1 MNKDLDNFFGKQL
14 SSWPQ
19 TAASFRALK
28 SAQTRTLN
36 IGGLEVVL
44 QHNPGRIKSST
55 ANIDPDYIR
64 NRACF
69 LCEENRPKEQIHFV
83 FEGRKDRK
91 YQVTVN
97 PYPVFPGHI
106 VISADHHTPQSIWHR
121 FSDMTDMVKTWD
133 GYTVMYNGPFS
144 GASAPDHMHFQG
156 FPQGNLPLE
165 KEVDR
170 LLDTTD
176 CRDLKFIT
184 SIQEAKLY
192 LYNKYCRGVFVL
204 RAETQKSLAKLFYR
218 LLDCS
223 PVNEGE
229 KETRFNT
236 ILWRAG
242 KEFRCV
248 VILRDK
254 HQSSHY
260 FTTGPDHLTMSLGC
274 VDMMGYFIVPEES
287 DYIKVN
293 TRLLTEMLNEDTM
306 TQDKID
312 GVTNRLTRT
321 QPTIRVGIMNG
332 KEIEFEIISDGAGKQ
347 KVTYQ
352 EGKINY
358 NGALYDELVFGANNS
373 STMFAEPTFILYG
386 VTIGVDF
393 HWQRKVTQKF
403 AGSLK
408 FIVEDG
414 KITAVNVIGVE
425 DYLLSVISSE
435 MKSSATL
442 EFLKAH
448 SVISRSWV
456 MSQIH
461 DKKDPAVQ
469 GPAINNVPELTTYVN
484 AGNVAAAAAKSQG
497 NPSEYVKWFGHSDHK
512 NFDVCADDH
521 CQRYQGLTMAAGE
534 NVRIA
539 IDQTWGQV
547 MMSEGEIVDARFS
560 KSCGGMMEKF
570 SACWDDKD
578 YPYLIGITDTAEE
591 STSPDLTREDEAEKW
606 ILASPASF
614 CNTTDNS
621 ILSQVLND
629 YDLETKAFYRWNVSY
644 DRKALTELF
653 ERRSENMF
661 GLGQIVY
668 LKPVE
673 RSVSAR
679 LVRLEVCGENGSKV
693 IGKELIIRRFLSE
706 SHLYS
711 SAFVVKYYDK
721 AGVEIP
727 AEKVISDW
735 ENEKKVEWEKITLF
749 GAGWGHGVGLCQIGA
764 AVMSYSGYTYEQ
776 ILQHYYPTSTL
787 EVRSDL

>member
-1 MNKDLDNFFGKQL
+1 MNKELDNFFSKQL

-19 TAASFRALK
+19 AAASFRALK

-55 ANIDPDYIR
+55 ANIDPDYLKK
-64 NRACF
+64 RACF
-69 LCEENRPKEQIHFV
+69 LCEKNRPAEQMHFT
-83 FEGRKDRK
+83 FEGRKDRM

-106 VISADHHTPQSIWHR
+106 VISAANHTPQSMWHR
-121 FSDMTDMVKTWD
+121 FSDMTDMVRTWD

-156 FPQGNLPLE
+156 FPQGNLPIE
-165 KEVDR
+165 KEVNR
-170 LLDTTD
+170 LFDASD
-176 CRDLKFIT
+176 EKDLRFLA

-192 LYNKYCRGVFVL
+192 QYNKYCRGVFVL
-204 RAETQKSLAKLFYR
+204 RGETQKSLAKLFYR

-229 KETRFNT
+229 NETRFNA
-236 ILWRAG
+236 ILWHTGA
-242 KEFRCV
+242 EFRCV

-260 FTTGPDHLTMSLGC
+260 FTDGPDHLTMSLGC
-274 VDMMGYFIVPEES
+274 VDVMGYYIVPEED
-287 DYIKVN
+287 DYKKLD
-293 TRLLTEMLNEDTM
+293 TRLITEMLNEDTM
-306 TQDKID
+306 TQEKID
-312 GVTNRLTRT
+312 GVVNRLTRT

-332 KEIEFEIISDGAGKQ
+332 KEIEFEIISDGAGPQ

-358 NGALYDELVFGANNS
+358 NGALYDELEFGANNS

-408 FIVEDG
+408 FIVEDN
-414 KITAVNVIGVE
+414 KITAVNIIGVE

-456 MSQIH
+456 MSQIK
-461 DKKDPAVQ
+461 DKSAPAPK
-469 GPAINNVPELTTYVN
+469 GPEINNVPELTTYVN
-484 AGNVAAAAAKSQG
+484 AGNVAAAAAKTAG
-497 NPSEYVKWFGHSDHK
+497 NPGEYVKWFGHSDHK

-591 STSPDLTREDEAEKW
+591 STKPDLTKEDEAKKW
-606 ILASPASF
+606 ILSSPKSF

-629 YDLETKAFYRWNVSY
+629 YDLETKAFYRWDISY
-644 DRKALTELF
+644 GRKELTELF

-661 GLGQIVY
+661 GLGPIVY

-721 AGVEIP
+721 AGNEIP
-727 AEKVISDW
+727 EEKVISDW
-735 ENEKKVEWEKITLF
+735 ENEKKVEWEKLTLF

-787 EVRSDL
+787 ERRSDL